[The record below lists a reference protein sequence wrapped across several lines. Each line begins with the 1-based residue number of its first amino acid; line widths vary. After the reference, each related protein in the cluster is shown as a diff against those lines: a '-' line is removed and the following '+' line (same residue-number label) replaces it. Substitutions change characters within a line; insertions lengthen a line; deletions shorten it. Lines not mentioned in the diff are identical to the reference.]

1 MGRRSSVTEA
11 PEPSALTILSSLSSW
26 IWIPSCKM
34 FWIPCTSTPLA
45 LGTFST
51 VIIIFSLEILTDA
64 DPCNHEEN
72 GFLSYTVV
80 SIPSGLPGSLWDI
93 RALLL

>member
-1 MGRRSSVTEA
+1 
-11 PEPSALTILSSLSSW
+11 
-26 IWIPSCKM
+26 M

-93 RALLL
+93 RALLLWQPGQL